1 MKLTIFNAFLNLFA
15 IADSLFADLCS
26 QFSDNYCQNT
36 WLGEFPVGD
45 MSQEGCKVRKVSVG
59 EMSGR
64 GSIRRG
70 SVLRRSVSPGSV
82 HEELSI
88 FLRGTALQSSKKWP
102 ALFVENP
109 VESLF
114 L

>member
-64 GSIRRG
+64 GSIRLG
-70 SVLRRSVSPGSV
+70 TVLRRSVSPGSV

-88 FLRGTALQSSKKWP
+88 RQLSVYQFTKLSQRHCFTE
-102 ALFVENP
+102 F
-109 VESLF
+109 
-114 L
+114 

>member
-15 IADSLFADLCS
+15 IADSLFAGLCS

-70 SVLRRSVSPGSV
+70 TVLRRSVSPGSV

-88 FLRGTALQSSKKWP
+88 RQLSVKNGQLYLSKTLWK
-102 ALFVENP
+102 AFF
-109 VESLF
+109 SK
-114 L
+114 